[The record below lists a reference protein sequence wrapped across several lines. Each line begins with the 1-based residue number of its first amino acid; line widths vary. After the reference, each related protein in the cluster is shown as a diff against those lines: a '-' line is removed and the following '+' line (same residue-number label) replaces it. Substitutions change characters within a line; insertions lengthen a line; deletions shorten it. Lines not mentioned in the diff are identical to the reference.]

1 MKLEIPLR
9 LKLQQLQLISCG
21 KTAASVDNGTKT
33 ISDIEDLNYWT
44 FDQRVVDNSEQIPI
58 SEKMEMH
65 NFEEVEIQYF
75 YI

>member
-9 LKLQQLQLISCG
+9 LQQLQLISCG
-21 KTAASVDNGTKT
+21 KAAASVDNGTNT

-44 FDQRVVDNSEQIPI
+44 FDRRVVDNSEQIPI